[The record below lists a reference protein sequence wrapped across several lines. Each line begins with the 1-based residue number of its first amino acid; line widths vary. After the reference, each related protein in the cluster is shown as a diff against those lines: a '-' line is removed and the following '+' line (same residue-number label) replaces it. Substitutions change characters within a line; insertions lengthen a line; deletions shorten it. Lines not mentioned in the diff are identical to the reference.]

1 MQKRCKHQEKGGL
14 GTFEIQRCLHH
25 RCQNSS
31 PRRDPSGGTGPSFME
46 GLLFLGRPAHWVLP
60 FTAPP
65 PPHCTASPSSS
76 CELLQK
82 DTAVRRL
89 WEPRIL
95 ATSKAGIR
103 RARPNSQLFSF
114 PSLPLMCVPH
124 GLEGQ
129 VEGKRREMAGKCSIQ
144 PHPSLDEAS
153 QATQP
158 GLGVGG
164 GAGAGRT
171 REVL

>member
-1 MQKRCKHQEKGGL
+1 MKFRVAFSIGVRIHLHVETLL
-14 GTFEIQRCLHH
+14 GEQVPASR
-25 RCQNSS
+25 RA
-31 PRRDPSGGTGPSFME
+31 RRDLSLPSR
-46 GLLFLGRPAHWVLP
+46 GRPARWVLP
-60 FTAPP
+60 FAAPWP
-65 PPHCTASPSSS
+65 RHCPASPASA

-82 DTAVRRL
+82 DAAARRL

-103 RARPNSQLFSF
+103 RARPSSRLFSF

-129 VEGKRREMAGKCSIQ
+129 AVGKRREVDGKCSIQ

-153 QATQP
+153 HGTPP
-158 GLGVGG
+158 G
-164 GAGAGRT
+164 
-171 REVL
+171 

>member
-1 MQKRCKHQEKGGL
+1 MSESISTQRPFWANRPQLHGGPALPWQACPL
-14 GTFEIQRCLHH
+14 GAASHC
-25 RCQNSS
+25 
-31 PRRDPSGGTGPSFME
+31 
-46 GLLFLGRPAHWVLP
+46 
-60 FTAPP
+60 P

-82 DTAVRRL
+82 DAAVRRL

-103 RARPNSQLFSF
+103 RARPNPRLFSF
-114 PSLPLMCVPH
+114 PSLLLMCVPH

-129 VEGKRREMAGKCSIQ
+129 VGGKRREMAGKCSIQ

-158 GLGVGG
+158 GLGE
-164 GAGAGRT
+164 GAGECGFLSSS
-171 REVL
+171 ENL